1 MHFGPILHLDLHPR
15 ELMATRHVLVSVL
28 GGIVLVSGGCAR
40 NRSAAPAFVSATP
53 SAPRQS
59 QAPEMLA
66 GNVIIRSAPSG
77 PNYEVIL
84 DMRFGEAA
92 PDGVPDR
99 VWVLQREPPR
109 RGIRP
114 MRIDGARV
122 YSRSGELIVMPP
134 VGPYAFE
141 FTIGDTSSRPHPFYP
156 QDWREARERFIGDR
170 QIGQRWEGV
179 GLSEHSGRFPL
190 SFAGLFQS

>member
-1 MHFGPILHLDLHPR
+1 
-15 ELMATRHVLVSVL
+15 MAVRSYFVPALA
-28 GGIVLVSGGCAR
+28 GIILVSGGCAR
-40 NRSAAPAFVSATP
+40 NRSAAPAFISATA
-53 SAPRQS
+53 SAPLQS
-59 QAPEMLA
+59 PVPEMLA

-84 DMRFGEAA
+84 DMRIGAEA

-99 VWVLQREPPR
+99 VWVLQRQPPR

-114 MRIDGARV
+114 MRIDDARV
-122 YSRSGELIVMPP
+122 YSRSGEVIVMPP
-134 VGPYAFE
+134 AGPYAFE
-141 FTIGDTSSRPHPFYP
+141 LTIGDSSPRTAGFYP
-156 QDWREARERFIGDR
+156 PDWREARERFIGGR

-190 SFAGLFQS
+190 SFGGLFRS